1 MLTCKCQW
9 TLTPHRTPPHP
20 FFKSAIPGLQVLV
33 SLNIPPHPTPSHWQ
47 FSVYY
52 LCHPWLASANERWH
66 PNPPHPTPCSMCM
79 CASPC
84 VPSLVCKCQWAVTAH
99 PTPLAP
105 HPILVCIEKGF
116 DSQVIN
122 YPGRKCFCAYKSFG
136 FCIWNKLHIITIT
149 IIIAICV
156 NNNYKI
162 NQWQWYTYVYLYI
175 CVCKRHMIA
184 IIWLLPFQICI
195 LLLFSFIIIYSQ
207 PLIYNVHI
215 YIYLFF
221 VMFLIFFSTYSYICN
236 TYIYI
241 YIYIYLQKGTLSGPH
256 FPRFWKCS
264 VFSTSCS
271 IIYVHIPVMVLLEI
285 QTDCQ
290 TSSEV
295 AK

>member
-1 MLTCKCQW
+1 M
-9 TLTPHRTPPHP
+9 
-20 FFKSAIPGLQVLV
+20 

-99 PTPLAP
+99 PTPP
-105 HPILVCIEKGF
+105 HPIPYLSASKRGS

-136 FCIWNKLHIITIT
+136 FCIWNKLHIITIRT

-162 NQWQWYTYVYLYI
+162 NQWQWYAYVYLYI
-175 CVCKRHMIA
+175 YVCKSHMIA
-184 IIWLLPFQICI
+184 IILLVPFQICI

-207 PLIYNVHI
+207 PLIYNVQ
-215 YIYLFF
+215 
-221 VMFLIFFSTYSYICN
+221 
-236 TYIYI
+236 I
-241 YIYIYLQKGTLSGPH
+241 YIYIYL
-256 FPRFWKCS
+256 F
-264 VFSTSCS
+264 
-271 IIYVHIPVMVLLEI
+271 IYLFIYCYFLIFFYFNL
-285 QTDCQ
+285 
-290 TSSEV
+290 
-295 AK
+295 